1 MNKDRDFETVYL
13 PVAQVFSS
21 CPDQE
26 KFDRNEEMA
35 LSPVL
40 WYLELLKIQG
50 CNFFF
55 FFF

>member
-40 WYLELLKIQG
+40 WYLELLKL
-50 CNFFF
+50 
-55 FFF
+55 